1 MSTSLNIQG
10 LSKYRNNFIF
20 ISKER
25 TSRVEFDLKTLSQ
38 ESIDNAF
45 KKQAR
50 RTKALDQLNEYT
62 IVLLETNYTN
72 KYEIIDFDTYEISSV
87 NRTFV
92 GIISNIQYFQ
102 SPEVV
107 IDLFKNIKDNLD
119 IEKIY
124 NVIEKFDFVY
134 PYYQLAGY
142 YLEEIGYAKDELDK
156 FYSKKTELKFY
167 TQKAKSYYHFN
178 EYWNIYF

>member
-72 KYEIIDFDTYEISSV
+72 KYEIVDFNAYEISSV
-87 NRTFV
+87 NKAFV
-92 GIISNIQYFQ
+92 EIISNIQYFQ

-107 IDLFKNIKDNLD
+107 IDLFKNIKENL
-119 IEKIY
+119 
-124 NVIEKFDFVY
+124 
-134 PYYQLAGY
+134 
-142 YLEEIGYAKDELDK
+142 
-156 FYSKKTELKFY
+156 
-167 TQKAKSYYHFN
+167 
-178 EYWNIYF
+178 

>member
-72 KYEIIDFDTYEISSV
+72 KYEIIDFDTAYNGVFEQCFQKYL
-87 NRTFV
+87 NTF
-92 GIISNIQYFQ
+92 
-102 SPEVV
+102 
-107 IDLFKNIKDNLD
+107 DKNI
-119 IEKIY
+119 
-124 NVIEKFDFVY
+124 F
-134 PYYQLAGY
+134 
-142 YLEEIGYAKDELDK
+142 
-156 FYSKKTELKFY
+156 
-167 TQKAKSYYHFN
+167 
-178 EYWNIYF
+178 